1 MAKIDGMTVKEIA
14 DAAVGIFV
22 VDTLRIAAE
31 NYGPEHSIIPGMR
44 RIYLA
49 ALTGRKFADLTDEE
63 LEEFEKV
70 IEDTRIAFEEG
81 EDGGED

>member
-49 ALTGRKFADLTDEE
+49 ALTGRKFADLTDDE

>member
-49 ALTGRKFADLTDEE
+49 SLTGKEFAELTDEE
-63 LEEFEKV
+63 LEEFGQV
-70 IEDTRIAFEEG
+70 IEDTRKAFEEG

>member
-49 ALTGRKFADLTDEE
+49 ALTGKEFAKLTDEE
-63 LEEFEKV
+63 MEEFTQV

-81 EDGGED
+81 EDGRK

>member
-1 MAKIDGMTVKEIA
+1 MAKVDGMTVKEIA

-49 ALTGRKFADLTDEE
+49 ALTGKGFADLTDEE
-63 LEEFEKV
+63 LEEFEKA
-70 IEDTRIAFEEG
+70 IEETRTAFEEG

>member
-14 DAAVGIFV
+14 DAAMGIFV
-22 VDTLRIAAE
+22 CDTLRIAAE
-31 NYGPEHSIIPGMR
+31 NYGPEHSISPGMR

>member
-49 ALTGRKFADLTDEE
+49 ALTGKEFAKLTDEE
-63 LEEFEKV
+63 LAGFEKA
-70 IEDTRIAFEEG
+70 IEETRTAFEEG

>member
-22 VDTLRIAAE
+22 VDILRIAAE

>member
-31 NYGPEHSIIPGMR
+31 NYGPEHSIRSGMR

-49 ALTGRKFADLTDEE
+49 ALTGKKFADLTDDE